1 MFAFTVFGYRKD
13 GMSEEDYHN
22 YISTVHS
29 AHLKALL
36 AKNDIVSYTMF
47 PKQHNTAAAKAELM
61 STIYKDQMPDDKIAD
76 CDALVRI
83 VFNDVQDYVRVR
95 EDPHFLGVVNPD
107 HAHFAN
113 FPKTKFAMGWY
124 EVHVADGQVVS

>member
-13 GMSEEDYHN
+13 GMSEEDYHS

-36 AKNDIVSYTMF
+36 AKNDIVSYTM
-47 PKQHNTAAAKAELM
+47 QHNTSAAKAELM

-83 VFNDVQDYVRVR
+83 VFNDVQDYLRVR
-95 EDPHFLGVVNPD
+95 EDPHFLNVVNPD
-107 HAHFAN
+107 HANFAN

-124 EVHVADGQVVS
+124 EVHVASGQVVS

>member
-36 AKNDIVSYTMF
+36 AKNDIVSYTM
-47 PKQHNTAAAKAELM
+47 QHNTAAAKAELM